1 MLSFLKCRSGSH
13 RSFEPKGL
21 KHTQLLL
28 FKGLF
33 ICISN
38 LFSVFYGVYS
48 SKVKGSLTSVEDAF
62 KIYTDTS
69 SLYPEG
75 SIERGK
81 GKHI

>member
-1 MLSFLKCRSGSH
+1 MYIKLIFCLLW
-13 RSFEPKGL
+13 GL
-21 KHTQLLL
+21 QFQGKR
-28 FKGLF
+28 
-33 ICISN
+33 
-38 LFSVFYGVYS
+38 
-48 SKVKGSLTSVEDAF
+48 SLTSVEDAF